1 MKWSVNLQRA
11 TSAGGNI
18 VHWTIDEGL
27 GEQTIF
33 IKNTSPDRPITIVSW
48 RVYQCRNIRPRNCSE
63 HKNGPTI
70 KPGETVRLE
79 IVRSQNAQ
87 DGYSFNYEMSSLYAD
102 EVGPKP

>member
-1 MKWSVNLQRA
+1 
-11 TSAGGNI
+11 
-18 VHWTIDEGL
+18 
-27 GEQTIF
+27 
-33 IKNTSPDRPITIVSW
+33 
-48 RVYQCRNIRPRNCSE
+48 VYQCRNIRPRNCAE

-70 KPGETVRLE
+70 QPGETVRLE